1 MERGSEREWVWSWR
15 RILTTS
21 RGAMTK
27 LFRDI
32 GLGWVWGGGGIEK
45 GVEEV
50 RSIPRDYTGC
60 GAGGGDL
67 EAGAFIFE
75 AVAWFG

>member
-32 GLGWVWGGGGIEK
+32 GLGWVWGGGYRK
-45 GVEEV
+45 
-50 RSIPRDYTGC
+50 
-60 GAGGGDL
+60 GGGGGEEHTERL
-67 EAGAFIFE
+67 HRL
-75 AVAWFG
+75 WRRRR